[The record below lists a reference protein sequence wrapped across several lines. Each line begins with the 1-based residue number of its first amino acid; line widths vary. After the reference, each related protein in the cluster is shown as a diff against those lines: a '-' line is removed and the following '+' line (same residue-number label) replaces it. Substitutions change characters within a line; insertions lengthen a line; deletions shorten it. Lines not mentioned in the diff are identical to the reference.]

1 MSVTH
6 GPPLLLSVLLGPLLG
21 ALAWGLWRIR
31 HGDTPHSRIGV
42 GDDVLT
48 VFMLLAALALG
59 ALLAYIFVGIAG

>member
-21 ALAWGLWRIR
+21 ALAWGLWR
-31 HGDTPHSRIGV
+31 SRRSDAPNSRFGV

-48 VFMLLAALALG
+48 VFLLLAALAIG
-59 ALLAYIFVGIAG
+59 ALLAYIFIGVGD